1 VTGQR
6 KYVVK
11 LKDVEEFG
19 GVRLASRISLAERA
33 VEEQKERKMK
43 IERER
48 KRKREREEGPEVRC
62 FLGKQKSH
70 IEMSLK
76 SPRNPW
82 PLSSP
87 LSPRRQAV
95 LNFSGMLEASKARS
109 RNDIYVV
116 SRKCR

>member
-6 KYVVK
+6 IVK

-48 KRKREREEGPEVRC
+48 ERER
-62 FLGKQKSH
+62 KDQKSVVF
-70 IEMSLK
+70 SANK
-76 SPRNPW
+76 NPT
-82 PLSSP
+82 
-87 LSPRRQAV
+87 
-95 LNFSGMLEASKARS
+95 SK
-109 RNDIYVV
+109 
-116 SRKCR
+116 